1 MIYGIGVDLVKNS
14 RFFSWIN
21 DSKKIARFFNEKELL
36 SDSENI
42 SDDRKCEYY
51 ATRYAAKEAF
61 SKALGTGLRD
71 MKLQDIWVS
80 KDDQGC
86 PFLNVS
92 GNVKEILEKTGLV
105 YHPELIKMFHKIG
118 ELSQEDNLS
127 HCGTPSI
134 EELTPAQI
142 LYGTNNK

>member
-21 DSKKIARFFNEKELL
+21 DSKKIERFFNEEERL

-92 GNVKEILEKTGLV
+92 GNVKEILEKR
-105 YHPELIKMFHKIG
+105 
-118 ELSQEDNLS
+118 
-127 HCGTPSI
+127 CGKQYKLYISI
-134 EELTPAQI
+134 THEKEYSLAYVI
-142 LYGTNNK
+142 IERG